1 MSDPAA
7 LLRLIC
13 LALAVWAALTG
24 LHLLAERRGWDA
36 GQALGWDL
44 LRLRRSRFY
53 RARLLDGMF
62 RGMTIRK
69 LGAALLVLAAALV
82 AVPIGSATPLI
93 LVLLMTAI
101 ALLALRTGADGA
113 SKIALIAATG
123 GLLIALGQ
131 LLALPK
137 LVLAG
142 VLWSGG
148 QAVLAYCATGAAKLA
163 IASWRDGSALR
174 GALSSYQW
182 GEAQTAALLGKPDVA
197 PVAAWAVILLEVLFP
212 LALFAPA
219 GVLAAALGA
228 MFALHL
234 AIALV
239 MGINTYPWAFLC
251 TYPAIWA
258 LGGLARGLL

>member
-1 MSDPAA
+1 MSDPVT
-7 LLRLIC
+7 LLRLTC
-13 LALAVWAALTG
+13 TALAIWAAVTG

-53 RARLLDGMF
+53 RARLLGGLF
-62 RGMTIRK
+62 RLVTIRM
-69 LGAALLVLAAALV
+69 LAVALLVLAAALI
-82 AVPIGSATPLI
+82 AVPIGIATPL
-93 LVLLMTAI
+93 LLAMLMAAT

-113 SKIALIAATG
+113 SKIALVAATG
-123 GLLIALGQ
+123 GLLAALG
-131 LLALPK
+131 LVLALPS
-137 LVLAG
+137 LMLAG

-148 QAVLAYCATGAAKLA
+148 QAVLAYCTTGAAKLA
-163 IASWRDGSALR
+163 IAGWRDGSALR
-174 GALSSYQW
+174 SALSSYQW
-182 GEAQTAALLGKPDVA
+182 GEARTAALLERRGVA
-197 PVAAWAVILLEVLFP
+197 MVAAWAVILLEVLFP

-239 MGINTYPWAFLC
+239 MGINTYPWAFLSA
-251 TYPAIWA
+251 YPAIWA
-258 LGGLARGLL
+258 LGELARGLI